1 MSEARRR
8 AETIA
13 ARIRAGSQFS
23 IAGREVRIRNADGS
37 SSWTV
42 LNIQELAELETILA
56 EGSRAVDVAGVGRLT
71 ASSLGWQGTDG
82 GGVRV
87 LVVDVEDTELVSTV
101 QAAMAQ
107 VRAHLEA
114 AKQLLASWMTRRVWR
129 AGESRSEAKVR
140 ELLRLDAVTVYAAGE
155 ATLLF
160 SAGDLVAGHCAA
172 IDLDPKG
179 TPEWPRLEGSGG

>member
-13 ARIRAGSQFS
+13 ARIRAGRQFS
-23 IAGREVRIRNADGS
+23 IDGREVRIRNADGS

-42 LNIQELAELETILA
+42 LSVQELAELETILA

-71 ASSLGWQGTDG
+71 ASSLGWQGTDD

-87 LVVDVEDTELVSTV
+87 LVVDVEDAELVSTV

-114 AKQLLASWMTRRVWR
+114 AKQLLASWMARKVPLWR
-129 AGESRSEAKVR
+129 AGETRSEATVR
-140 ELLRLDAVTVYAAGE
+140 ESLRLDAVTVYAAGE
-155 ATLLF
+155 ATLRF
-160 SAGDLVAGHCAA
+160 SAGDLVAGHTAA

-179 TPEWPRLEGSGG
+179 TPEWPRLEG